1 MQTTQTRPTET
12 EPRTDARRDGADGN
26 GAPHDVHHDEI
37 DIGVPPAPPV
47 WAGVA
52 GALVGARLVALLPR
66 GLIPRPAQEREWR
79 ADAEASMAAPVPVNV
94 AAPKRAPRVVDI
106 SLPGTLRP
114 WQEVSIFART
124 SGYLKKYY
132 VDISNKVE

>member
-37 DIGVPPAPPV
+37 DIGVPPARPV
-47 WAGVA
+47 WVGVA
-52 GALVGARLVALLPR
+52 GALVVVLLVALLLL
-66 GLIPRPAQEREWR
+66 GLIPRHAQEKELR
-79 ADAEASMAAPVPVNV
+79 ADAEAAMDAPVPVNV

-114 WQEVSIFART
+114 WQ
-124 SGYLKKYY
+124 
-132 VDISNKVE
+132 